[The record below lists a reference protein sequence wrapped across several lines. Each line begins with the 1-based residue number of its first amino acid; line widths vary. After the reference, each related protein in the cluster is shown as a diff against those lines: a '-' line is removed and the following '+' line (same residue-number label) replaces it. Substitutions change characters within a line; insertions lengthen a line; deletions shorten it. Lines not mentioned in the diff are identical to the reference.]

1 MPESYPMRGATSHP
15 ERLGRFEIVGTLA
28 RGRTGEVYKGV
39 DPVHRRTVSLKTVP
53 LQRLE
58 KYGPDAVKLFEAEA
72 KAAVKLQHPA
82 IVPVYEYGEDQ
93 GFAFI
98 ATEYIE
104 GSGLKEQ
111 ARISVADAASLI
123 TQLLAA
129 LDYAHEHGVVHLEI
143 QPSNLL
149 LTDGGALRITDFG
162 IAKLE
167 PANAC
172 YMSPEQFMGRPADRR
187 SDVFSA
193 GIILYELLTGVAP
206 FAGPAGTL
214 VARVCDH
221 RQSETPVSVV
231 NTQVPSSF
239 DPVCAKAL
247 AKAVYDRY
255 ATARSFSDAV
265 ASAFWAGLG
274 TNISPLVSS
283 EGIAVLAGAS
293 PKPVRESSSA
303 PAKGA
308 SVPLTEPRPIVPPP
322 VKVPPAA
329 AQKAD
334 ASKVPPAPKSSVQSE
349 IKVPNSESRAAP
361 KPGLGPAALSP
372 PPSAD
377 PIVPAKPGDET
388 TSLADFLKE
397 SPAQMQAVLSPFARI
412 LEALSAMYQANHKNA
427 ILFPQNIRFDRRGK
441 VSIRVEEASSQSDAT
456 MLGVPRYAAPELF
469 TEKAKGDDK
478 TVAGT
483 HIYSLGFMFYEIL
496 LGRNL
501 FVATFPNQHSD
512 LDWLRWHSELENKAP
527 AAKTLLPE
535 CPAALS
541 DLIESMIEKRTDKRA
556 TDLSVLRSG
565 ILSVAQRANRTVV
578 MVAPQSSTKPPVAG
592 ASPTRSKPA
601 AKSNLLLLLILAT
614 VGGLSVLFVIYFSH
628 LLR

>member
-15 ERLGRFEIVGTLA
+15 ERLGRFEIVGALA
-28 RGRTGEVYKGV
+28 RGRTGEVYKAV

-58 KYGPDAVKLFEAEA
+58 KYGPDAVKLFESEA
-72 KAAVKLQHPA
+72 RAAVKLQHPA
-82 IVPVYEYGEDQ
+82 IVPVYEYGEDN

-111 ARISVADAASLI
+111 TRISVADAASLI

-149 LTDGGALRITDFG
+149 LTDGGVLRITDFG
-162 IAKLE
+162 ITKLE

-193 GIILYELLTGVAP
+193 GIVLYELLTGVAP
-206 FAGPAGTL
+206 FAGPAETL

-221 RQSETPVSVV
+221 RQSETPVSLV

-239 DPVCAKAL
+239 DSVCAKAL

-255 ATARSFSDAV
+255 ATARAFSDAV

-274 TNISPLVSS
+274 TNISPVVSS
-283 EGIAVLAGAS
+283 GGIGVLAGA
-293 PKPVRESSSA
+293 PAKPVREPSRA
-303 PAKGA
+303 PAKSA
-308 SVPLTEPRPIVPPP
+308 SAPVIERRPITPPP
-322 VKVPPAA
+322 VKVLPATT
-329 AQKAD
+329 QKAD
-334 ASKVPPAPKSSVQSE
+334 APKAPLAPKSSVQSE
-349 IKVPNSESRAAP
+349 IKVPNIESRAVA
-361 KPGLGPAALSP
+361 KPILGPPAPSTQPSP
-372 PPSAD
+372 DSK
-377 PIVPAKPGDET
+377 VPAKPADET

-397 SPAQMQAVLSPFARI
+397 SPAQMQTVLSPFARI
-412 LEALSAMYQANHKNA
+412 LEALSAMYETNHKNA

-441 VSIRVEEASSQSDAT
+441 VSIRVQEASSQSDAT

-496 LGRNL
+496 LGKNL
-501 FVATFPNQHSD
+501 FATTFPNQHSD

-541 DLIESMIEKRTDKRA
+541 DLIESMMEKRADKRT
-556 TDLSVLRSG
+556 TDLSALRSG

-578 MVAPQSSTKPPVAG
+578 MVSPQSGAESPAAGSPSTK
-592 ASPTRSKPA
+592 SKPA

-628 LLR
+628 LLK